1 MTKEQWGKK
10 DQRKNERQSEGRG
23 SIFAIQ
29 FLLYILC
36 CASNIAESV
45 HPIPQDNVS
54 MHASCKTI
62 GYQIIGNPRENS
74 QEDLDKNIVLFVG
87 RVEQLLPHG
96 VFSQFCIVVFS
107 EVT

>member
-1 MTKEQWGKK
+1 M
-10 DQRKNERQSEGRG
+10 
-23 SIFAIQ
+23 
-29 FLLYILC
+29 
-36 CASNIAESV
+36 

-62 GYQIIGNPRENS
+62 GYQIIGTPRENS
-74 QEDLDKNIVLFVG
+74 QEDLDKNMVLFVG